1 MPCDCLFAWYG
12 TKVAT
17 RDFSGGY
24 EGKDLNGIESGMKA
38 ISAPSDLLL
47 KQPM

>member
-1 MPCDCLFAWYG
+1 MPGDCLFDWYG

-24 EGKDLNGIESGMKA
+24 EEKDLNGIESGMKA
-38 ISAPSDLLL
+38 VSAPPPDLLF
-47 KQPM
+47 